1 MSEIKAAGYIRVSTS
16 MQEESGYSLPAQER
30 KIRDHAKAKGWELV
44 RIYAETMTGGDN
56 ARPVLA
62 EVFEALSEID
72 YLVIIE
78 IDRLGRDDIFLYELY
93 GRLKKANVTLVATDE
108 NIDGSD
114 NGLLLRGIKTTLSAH
129 EKRQISKRVKSAIT
143 ERATQGKHHANWPEG
158 YERSIKAKDGVDAKA
173 GGSVIETEAVIIR
186 RIFEESADGVP
197 QLRIAKQLNRAGI
210 RTANGSE
217 WRQSRIRSILDNV
230 TYLGKI
236 ETNGQLHD
244 GTHTPIIN
252 QATWDRVHALRKAN
266 KRGKNGSSTGRQ
278 PKRHLFSH
286 GLLRCAHCGG
296 AMLPHTP
303 MRGGGAER
311 YECATKRN
319 GGPDACVMGS
329 VPRALLDSA
338 VFDYFEKVAVDL
350 EATKAQLIEKASQQD
365 SEAGALL
372 AAAKRDEQK
381 ASENMK
387 RIRREAKDGAITMK
401 EYRDDWK
408 AELETD
414 LAAATA
420 KREQLERHAE
430 ATTAQALTMAEADS
444 AAVQMLANI
453 RQEITAD
460 VSGAVGLD
468 AVRASLSRLFER
480 FEVSLGSPS
489 DASDGDDEL
498 VTPLPAGSWTIWP
511 IVREE
516 WIDGSP
522 AVDPDG
528 ELSGYWNTLLQR
540 EPLAINEQAGNPA
553 GYCGLGGTG
562 VSCPVGLA
570 NAS

>member
-1 MSEIKAAGYIRVSTS
+1 MKAAGYIRVSTS

-30 KIRDHAKAKGWELV
+30 KIKDHAKAKGWELV
-44 RIYAETMTGGDN
+44 RIYTETMTGGDN
-56 ARPVLA
+56 LRPVLV
-62 EVFEALSEID
+62 EVFDALSEID
-72 YLVIIE
+72 FLVITE
-78 IDRLGRDDIFLYELY
+78 IDRIGRDDIFLYELY
-93 GRLKKANVTLVATDE
+93 GRLEKANVTLVATDE

-114 NGLLLRGIKTTLSAH
+114 NGLLLRGIKSTLGAH

-173 GGSVIETEAVIIR
+173 GGAVIEAEAVVIR
-186 RIFEESADGVP
+186 RIFQESADGVA
-197 QLRIAKQLNRAGI
+197 QLRIAKQLNQEGLK
-210 RTANGSE
+210 TANGSE

-244 GTHTPIIN
+244 GTHEPIID

-266 KRGKNGSSTGRQ
+266 KRGKNGSAAGRQ

-286 GLLRCAHCGG
+286 GLLKCAHCGG
-296 AMLPHTP
+296 SMIPHKP

-311 YECATKRN
+311 YECSTKRN

-338 VFDYFEKVAVDL
+338 VFTYFEKVAVDL

-365 SEAGALL
+365 SEAAARL
-372 AAAKRDEQK
+372 AAAKREES
-381 ASENMK
+381 AATAALV
-387 RIRREAKDGAITMK
+387 RVRRDYTAGDLTAAEWR
-401 EYRDDWK
+401 ELRE
-408 AELETD
+408 ELEPD
-414 LAAATA
+414 AKAASA

-444 AAVQMLANI
+444 AAVALLANI
-453 RQEITAD
+453 RAEIAAD

-489 DASDGDDEL
+489 AGSDEL
-498 VTPLPAGSWTIWP
+498 AEPLAAGNWTVWP
-511 IVREE
+511 VAREE
-516 WIDGSP
+516 WIGDL
-522 AVDPDG
+522 D
-528 ELSGYWNTLLQR
+528 GYWNTLLQR
-540 EPLAINEQAGNPA
+540 EPLAINEQAGNPG
-553 GYCGLGGTG
+553 GYCGVGGTG
-562 VSCPVGLA
+562 VSCPVGLT
-570 NAS
+570 ST